1 MHKKLTKAQRHIAY
15 IIMRE
20 EAERPGMLSSYKY
33 KIGDVHS
40 NFHGFC
46 FMYLLLFDDDSL
58 KDNFNKVLPELYAKK
73 PCTDSVYWFRCDE
86 NGWQQRIKLLNK
98 CIIET
103 HA

>member
-1 MHKKLTKAQRHIAY
+1 MTKKLTKAQRHIAY

-20 EAERPGMLSSYKY
+20 EAERPGEFDSFKYRIPNTLSNY
-33 KIGDVHS
+33 
-40 NFHGFC
+40 HGFC

-58 KDNFNKVLPELYAKK
+58 KDNFKKALPELYAKK
-73 PCTDSVYWFRCDE
+73 PYTDSTYWFRCDK
-86 NGWQQRIKLLNK
+86 NGWQQRIKLLNQ